1 MSHEEFNVWI
11 KTIKMGSN
19 TRDGLIA
26 WVGWSGRDAEVDALT
41 EERDRLRAAIESAP
55 HGRGCVLFY
64 SASAPAWMKPGVC
77 DCWKALAEVKP

>member
-11 KTIKMGSN
+11 KTIKMGAN

-55 HGRGCVLFY
+55 CGWGGPKCAKFDKD
-64 SASAPAWMKPGVC
+64 SC
-77 DCWKALAEVKP
+77 NCWKAFTEVKP